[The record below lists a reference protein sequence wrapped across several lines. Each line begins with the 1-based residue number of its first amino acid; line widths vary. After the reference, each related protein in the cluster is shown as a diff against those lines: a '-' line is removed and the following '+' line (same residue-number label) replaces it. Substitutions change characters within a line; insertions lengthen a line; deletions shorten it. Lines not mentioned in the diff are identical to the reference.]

1 MVRRRL
7 VRAAGSTTIRL
18 LKIVLQ
24 NVCIEKIIFF
34 TLLLLQ
40 GIFDFLVDAKVIYQ
54 EIHTFTHI
62 SLWGIQRWG
71 LLEIVKLIMVITIL
85 VLRMLNVIVI
95 VQRRSLWD
103 SLQLARMSWKFILVM
118 MPSLLF
124 PLISDMP
131 SLRFIMLNFLTMWIN
146 LSAVLRRGGMMI
158 CF

>member
-62 SLWGIQRWG
+62 SL
-71 LLEIVKLIMVITIL
+71 
-85 VLRMLNVIVI
+85 
-95 VQRRSLWD
+95 
-103 SLQLARMSWKFILVM
+103 
-118 MPSLLF
+118 
-124 PLISDMP
+124 
-131 SLRFIMLNFLTMWIN
+131 
-146 LSAVLRRGGMMI
+146 
-158 CF
+158 